1 MVRAILGPKEKEKK
15 LTLLEMREQLD
26 ALIAKE
32 AEEIK
37 QKAEG
42 DGKAVYFE
50 SGSEAEYEEYDR
62 LENKGWKGFYK
73 KIFNIK

>member
-1 MVRAILGPKEKEKK
+1 MIREILGPKEKDKK

-37 QKAEG
+37 RKEEG
-42 DGKAVYFE
+42 DGKAVYFAA
-50 SGSEAEYEEYDR
+50 GSEEEYEEYDR

-73 KIFNIK
+73 RVFNIK